1 MAAEAIRW
9 PCGAEIEM
17 GARTKVERSTSILL
31 AKGGSFAIQT
41 LTWSAGVPIT
51 TPTLNS
57 AQEAS
62 GSDFAVE

>member
-1 MAAEAIRW
+1 MA
-9 PCGAEIEM
+9 M
-17 GARTKVERSTSILL
+17 GARTKVERSTVSCALS
-31 AKGGSFAIQT
+31 GGSFAIQT
-41 LTWSAGVPIT
+41 FTWSAGVPDM